1 MALTL
6 YNPKTQE
13 FGPLTPP
20 PADLPL
26 VEVLLFNILIE
37 LQVQSQLI
45 QDQNPTLLD
54 TLEEARAGIVSNL

>member
-6 YNPKTQE
+6 YNPKTQT
-13 FGPLTPP
+13 FAALTPP
-20 PADLPL
+20 NADLPL

-45 QDQNPTLLD
+45 QDQNPMLLD
-54 TLEEARAGIVSNL
+54 TLEDARAGIVSNL